1 MKIFDNHVKVGDM
14 DCLCVLSVKSP
25 YGTRKGFA
33 DLQRKRKWCI
43 EQGWVHG
50 IDYRHTRSTNPV
62 DFEDW
67 SDYKWWFTD
76 VNKAYWFLLR
86 WSS

>member
-50 IDYRHTRSTNPV
+50 VDYQFTRSANPV
-62 DFEDW
+62 DFEDL
-67 SDYKWWFTD
+67 SDYKWWFAD